1 MDIIPSLILNSGIVS
16 NEIIDA
22 IPNGNSILL
31 CVINPIENNQWE
43 NSLKQW
49 RLLSSNQKIHFLE
62 FHTLHP
68 G

>member
-16 NEIIDA
+16 NEIMDT

-49 RLLSSNQKIHFLE
+49 RLLSSNQKIDF
-62 FHTLHP
+62 
-68 G
+68 

>member
-16 NEIIDA
+16 NEIMDT

-49 RLLSSNQKIHFLE
+49 RFLSSNQKIDF
-62 FHTLHP
+62 
-68 G
+68 